1 MCPWAQTATKSKEPR
16 TPLVSAFLL
25 PPFQQCIWKSGSEFG
40 TARQVPAAW
49 PATLAIALL
58 SSAVVHLRQCVAW
71 LQYAWACLGGMIHKG
86 VQSCLVWICMN
97 MSICAHHTCFP
108 LLRETALLATYTK
121 HDPRNQNRSFFC
133 FFWSARRCWRFANL
147 SLKRFLSLSFK
158 VRSKK
163 DSADLPTQPLAKQN
177 HTTCIYMYPHVGTSA
192 LQNAW
197 ASCFNSC
204 GLTKSMGMFKYSKQ
218 TWYQPVSLWVPLDIF
233 GSCDNKKKCWK
244 THLEPSQVDPSTYGL
259 LIL

>member
-58 SSAVVHLRQCVAW
+58 NSAVVHLRQCVAW

-121 HDPRNQNRSFFC
+121 HDPRNQNRSSASSDQRDVAGVSQTFR
-133 FFWSARRCWRFANL
+133 WSASCPCPSKYARRRTPQTC
-147 SLKRFLSLSFK
+147 
-158 VRSKK
+158 
-163 DSADLPTQPLAKQN
+163 QPN
-177 HTTCIYMYPHVGTSA
+177 H
-192 LQNAW
+192 
-197 ASCFNSC
+197 
-204 GLTKSMGMFKYSKQ
+204 
-218 TWYQPVSLWVPLDIF
+218 
-233 GSCDNKKKCWK
+233 
-244 THLEPSQVDPSTYGL
+244 
-259 LIL
+259 